1 MQVAATKKDNI
12 RQIGRSAFR
21 FLFGTLLSRFSGLGR
36 DIALAVSFGTNPAL
50 AAFLVAYRFAL
61 VLRRLLGE
69 GTLQGAFIPLYE
81 SMRKDN
87 QSEGAN
93 LVRDLTSSLSLILL
107 IVVGACMGLLFLA
120 AASLDLSSSTSLTLK
135 MTAWMMPSLLF
146 LCLYAHSASVLQCD
160 GHFLTSSS
168 APLAFNGVWIVAAL
182 LLRNLEPDKAMLL
195 LSLAVVLASA
205 CQWAVTLPHLRTIWK
220 QGTAPIRLFSANV
233 RKLYHPL
240 TLSVVGVGASQINS
254 ALDPLFAIFAD
265 PEGPAL
271 LWFAVRIQQL
281 PLALFGVSI
290 AGALLPPLSRA
301 AKEGD
306 MDAYRSFFAYAV
318 NKCSMLMLP
327 CTALLCLLGGPTITF
342 LFSYGKFGLH
352 SLTGTASCLTGYT
365 FGLLPM
371 ALVLIQAPAFYARG
385 DYRTPAIGSL
395 LSIAANIVL
404 NIVLVFGLE
413 EGAASIAWAT
423 SISAWLNTGFL
434 AWRNSH
440 QGGSLTHIL
449 LPSLKTI
456 LLPTLLGSAV
466 CLALQKWLILPW
478 EPTNF
483 YETFLV
489 RGLEVALPGA
499 GFLLVCLLLGGIPL
513 SMVTSRFV
521 RKEG

>member
-1 MQVAATKKDNI
+1 MQLAATKKDSI
-12 RQIGRSAFR
+12 KQIGRSAFR

-36 DIALAVSFGTNPAL
+36 DIALAVTFGTNPAL

-69 GTLQGAFIPLYE
+69 GTLQSAFIPLYE
-81 SMRKDN
+81 SMRREN
-87 QSEGAN
+87 PSEGAN
-93 LVRDLTSSLSLILL
+93 LVRDLTSSLALILL
-107 IVVGACMGLLFLA
+107 LVVGACMGGLFLSA
-120 AASLDLSSSTSLTLK
+120 TYLDLSPSTSLTLQ

-160 GHFLTSSS
+160 GYFLTSSS
-168 APLAFNGVWIVAAL
+168 APLAFNSVWIVAAL
-182 LLRNLEPDKAMLL
+182 LLRNLEPPKAMLL
-195 LSLAVVLASA
+195 LSLAVVIASA

-220 QGTAPIRLFSANV
+220 MGTAPIRLFSKSV
-233 RKLYHPL
+233 SKLYHPL

-281 PLALFGVSI
+281 PLALIGVSI

-306 MDAYRSFFAYAV
+306 MDAYRTFFAYAV
-318 NKCSMLMLP
+318 KQCTQLMIP
-327 CTALLCLLGGPTITF
+327 CTALLCLLGGPAIAL

-352 SLTGTASCLTGYT
+352 SLAGTTACLTGYT
-365 FGLLPM
+365 FGLVPM

-395 LSIAANIVL
+395 LSIAANIAF
-404 NIVLVFGLE
+404 NIIFVFWLD
-413 EGAASIAWAT
+413 EGAASIAWST
-423 SISAWLNTGFL
+423 SISAWINTAFL
-434 AWRNSH
+434 AWRNIP
-440 QGGSLTHIL
+440 QGGSLTQIL
-449 LPSLKTI
+449 LPSLRTL
-456 LLPTLLGSAV
+456 LLPTLMGTVV
-466 CLALQKWLILPW
+466 CLSLQKWLILPW

-483 YETFLV
+483 YETVLV
-489 RGLEVALPGA
+489 RSLEVALPGA
-499 GFLLVCLLLGGIPL
+499 GFLLICLLLGGIPR
-513 SMVTSRFV
+513 VARPSRPAV
-521 RKEG
+521 